1 MRELGDLV
9 VDLSARGDRA
19 TAVYRALL
27 DAVRSGRLEPGERLP
42 PTRALAVD
50 LGVSRTTVATA
61 YDRLAAEGFLTARV
75 GAGTFVADAARPVR
89 PPRRGTDLVPRPGWD
104 HGPHPTSGSTPKPA
118 YDFRVGIP
126 DARLFPFDTWRRLV
140 TAELRVGAH
149 DLGVYADPA
158 GYLPLREAIARQLAL
173 SRGVTATSDEVLVT
187 YGTQQALDLVTRV
200 LVAPGDVVAVE
211 EPGYPLAR
219 DVFSSYGARVV
230 PVRVDDEGLVVDEL
244 PATARLVFTTPS
256 HQFPTGPPLSLDRRR
271 ALLDFAGRHRCAV
284 IEDDYDSEFRF
295 TERPLETLHSMDD
308 AGRVLYLGTF
318 SKSLV
323 PGLRFGYL
331 VAPEPLQDAL
341 RSALQLSVGYVDV
354 PVQAALARF
363 LEDGLF
369 ARHLRKA
376 RSAYA
381 ERRALVLEAIHGP
394 LSDAPRAGA
403 VPGRAARHHRCCA
416 TSPSTTPSSSAGSRA
431 GRGGRGAVVVRH
443 VGIAARDRPG
453 LRRRRHPVDQAG
465 AGATGRG
472 PRCNAVHASAP
483 APMSAGP
490 SRWVPVSA
498 SSPRVATKPT
508 RRAAAHPVR
517 AGAAAWPPR
526 CRPRRPARRRRWS
539 SAAAR

>member
-1 MRELGDLV
+1 MSTGTRYRREAVGPACEAAHMRELGDLV
-9 VDLSARGDRA
+9 VDLGARGDRA

-27 DAVRSGRLEPGERLP
+27 DAVRGGRLEPGERLP
-42 PTRALAVD
+42 PTRTLAAD

-61 YDRLAAEGFLTARV
+61 YDRLVAEGFLTARV

-89 PPRRGTDLVPRPGWD
+89 PPRRGTDLAPRAGRT
-104 HGPHPTSGSTPKPA
+104 GRPHPTSGGTAKPA
-118 YDFRVGIP
+118 HDFRVGIP

-158 GYLPLREAIARQLAL
+158 GHPPLRAAIARQLAL
-173 SRGVTATSDEVLVT
+173 SRGVTAGPDEVLVT
-187 YGTQQALDLVTRV
+187 HGTQQALDLVTRV
-200 LVAPGDVVAVE
+200 LVSPGDVVAVE

-219 DVFSSYGARVV
+219 DVFASYGAKVV
-230 PVRVDDEGLVVDEL
+230 PVPVDVEGLVVDQL
-244 PATARLVFTTPS
+244 PASTRLVFTTPS
-256 HQFPTGPPLSLDRRR
+256 HQFPYGPPLSLDRRR

-341 RSALQLSVGYVDV
+341 RAALQLSVGYVAV
-354 PVQAALARF
+354 PEQAALARF

-376 RSAYA
+376 RAAYG
-381 ERRALVLEAIHGP
+381 ERRRLVLEAIHGP
-394 LSDAPRAGA
+394 LSAHLDLVPCQAGLHITSLLRDQS
-403 VPGRAARHHRCCA
+403 VDDVDVVRRAAEEGLVVEA
-416 TSPSTTPSSSAGSRA
+416 LSSYTVGGTP
-431 GRGGRGAVVVRH
+431 RGIVLGYGAAVTES
-443 VGIAARDRPG
+443 IRPG
-453 LRRRRHPVDQAG
+453 LRRLERVL
-465 AGATGRG
+465 AT
-472 PRCNAVHASAP
+472 S
-483 APMSAGP
+483 
-490 SRWVPVSA
+490 
-498 SSPRVATKPT
+498 
-508 RRAAAHPVR
+508 
-517 AGAAAWPPR
+517 
-526 CRPRRPARRRRWS
+526 
-539 SAAAR
+539 